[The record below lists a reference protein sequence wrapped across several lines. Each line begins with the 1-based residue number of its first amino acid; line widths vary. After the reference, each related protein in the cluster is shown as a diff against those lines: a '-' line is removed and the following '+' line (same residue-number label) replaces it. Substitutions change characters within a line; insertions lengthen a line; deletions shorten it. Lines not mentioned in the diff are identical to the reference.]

1 MTEMKSVVADGMRIF
16 WDVPITMEDGV
27 ILRADVFAP
36 LAEGRYPAIASY
48 GPYAKG
54 LSFQLGYKGNWD
66 RMVAAYPEILEGS
79 SNKYQNWELIDPE
92 KWVPDGY
99 VCVRIDSRGAGRSPG
114 KVEAWSPHETKD
126 LHDCVEWIPTQSWSD
141 GKVGLLGISYYAM
154 NQWHVA
160 PLQPQHLT
168 AMAVWEGAAD
178 HYRDVARHGGIYSE
192 FLSSWFNRQVI
203 PLQHGYGD
211 RGPRS
216 QITGELVAGPETLPT
231 ETLAAN
237 RVDPGIEAL
246 NRPLDEQ
253 YYRDRSPDFSKIKV
267 PFLSSGNWGGMGLH
281 PRGNFEGFLASASTQ
296 KWLEVHGDSHFSPF
310 YRNDGVALQKKFFG
324 HFLKGEK
331 TGWDQQAPVQLH
343 IRHPGEKFVVRD
355 EREWPLA
362 RTEWTKFYL
371 DPKNNSLSSEP
382 VAADAVTYET
392 TGDGVTYFLPPLTK
406 PLEITGP
413 VAAKL
418 FISSDTPDADLF
430 LALRLFD
437 PQGKEVLFIGSNDP
451 RVPIAIGWLRASHR
465 KLDPK
470 KTLPYRPFHSH
481 DEQQP
486 LIPNVPVELDIEI
499 WPTSIVIP
507 PGYRFGL
514 NIRGHDYD
522 HGLGDAG
529 VANAMYRMTGIGP
542 FLHTNEHD
550 RPAKIFGGTNTL
562 HFEAGKT
569 PYLLLPVIP

>member
-1 MTEMKSVVADGMRIF
+1 MNAMKSEIRDGIQIDWDAPIEMK
-16 WDVPITMEDGV
+16 DGV
-27 ILRADVFAP
+27 VLRADIFRSVG
-36 LAEGRYPAIASY
+36 EGKYPVILSY

-54 LSFQLGYKGNWD
+54 LAFQEGYKGNWA
-66 RMVAAYPEILEGS
+66 RLVEAAPEVLEGS

-114 KVEAWSPHETKD
+114 KVEAWSPREAKD

-160 PLQPQHLT
+160 PLQPPHLT

-192 FLSSWFNRQVI
+192 FLYSWFNRQVV

-211 RGPRS
+211 RGARS

-310 YRNDGVALQKKFFG
+310 YRNDGVAL
-324 HFLKGEK
+324 
-331 TGWDQQAPVQLH
+331 
-343 IRHPGEKFVVRD
+343 
-355 EREWPLA
+355 
-362 RTEWTKFYL
+362 
-371 DPKNNSLSSEP
+371 
-382 VAADAVTYET
+382 
-392 TGDGVTYFLPPLTK
+392 
-406 PLEITGP
+406 
-413 VAAKL
+413 
-418 FISSDTPDADLF
+418 
-430 LALRLFD
+430 
-437 PQGKEVLFIGSNDP
+437 
-451 RVPIAIGWLRASHR
+451 
-465 KLDPK
+465 
-470 KTLPYRPFHSH
+470 
-481 DEQQP
+481 
-486 LIPNVPVELDIEI
+486 
-499 WPTSIVIP
+499 
-507 PGYRFGL
+507 
-514 NIRGHDYD
+514 
-522 HGLGDAG
+522 
-529 VANAMYRMTGIGP
+529 
-542 FLHTNEHD
+542 
-550 RPAKIFGGTNTL
+550 
-562 HFEAGKT
+562 
-569 PYLLLPVIP
+569 